1 MNNEDDLLIKPIK
14 SNNRKIII
22 TEDSNDINECS
33 QCKNFDEYEREQE
46 LLIIFKHSNILYRD

>member
-22 TEDSNDINECS
+22 TEDSNDINEYS

-46 LLIIFKHSNILYRD
+46 LLIIFKHSNILYKD